1 MQVLTGEGH
10 DGCHRCDV
18 PGAYEWWYVDV
29 CDASGEW
36 GAVVILFRGMPMSPD
51 YLAAMQKGAAFPV
64 DACGYSV
71 SVYHRGRRI
80 AMAFRGV
87 DAGRCTFSDRASVDI
102 GPASLHFAEGR
113 LTVAVDTQDERV
125 PQRVTLRMQLQTPWS
140 DRSSDAPFHDQHG
153 WVIAAPLLHG
163 TMEVGIEHDRQ
174 SKVHQ
179 TVHVTGYH
187 DHNMGRRPMQ
197 ADFGEWHW
205 GRVHMDNQVFVFLDT
220 TQFSWAG
227 MFGKHGVTAWAEVQ
241 CRVLG
246 RRPTVMGLLSP
257 RRLVVSEAERGG
269 KICTVDHDTVLEDG
283 PFYRRY
289 RSTYRFADG
298 VEGQGYAEYMNV
310 RRFGDSWIRP
320 FLRLPWLT

>member
-10 DGCHRCDV
+10 DGCHRCDE

-29 CDASGEW
+29 RDANGEW

-51 YLAAMQKGAAFPV
+51 YLAAMQRGAAIPE

-71 SVYHRGRRI
+71 SVYHCGRRI

-87 DAGRCTFSDRASVDI
+87 DAERCTFSDRASVDV
-102 GPASLHFAEGR
+102 GPASLRFAAGQ

-125 PQRVTLRMQLQTPWS
+125 PQRVMLRMQLQAPWS
-140 DRSSDAPFHDQHG
+140 GTSSDAPFQDQHG

-179 TVHVTGYH
+179 TVQVTGYH

-197 ADFGEWHW
+197 SDFGDWHW
-205 GRVHMDNQVFVFLDT
+205 GRVHLDDRMFVFLGT
-220 TQFSWAG
+220 TKFVWAG
-227 MFGKHGVTAWAEVQ
+227 MFEERGLTMWTNVRCTALGK
-241 CRVLG
+241 
-246 RRPTVMGLLSP
+246 RPTIMGLLSP
-257 RRLVVSEAERGG
+257 RRLVVAEPQHNG
-269 KICTVDHDTVLEDG
+269 KSCTVVHDTVLEDG

-289 RSTYRFADG
+289 GSTFIFGDG
-298 VEGQGYAEYMNV
+298 IQGRGYAEYMNV